1 MVKPL
6 NVYKASAGSGKTFT
20 LATSYI
26 SLLIKDPQSYRNI
39 LAVTFTNKATEEM
52 KMRIISQL
60 YGIWKQLPASNRYLE
75 KVQESTGLSPEI
87 ISKRAGIA
95 LTNLLHNY
103 NYFRVETIDT
113 FFQSVLRN
121 MARELDLTTNLRI
134 GLNDVQVEEL
144 AVDRL
149 IEDLSATDILLQWM
163 MKYIMENISD
173 DRSWNVIGQI
183 KTFGRTIFREDYKK
197 VGKELEEKLTQP
209 GFFEDY
215 TARLKEIRQTALE
228 RMKEIAE
235 SFFDTLDGEGLTI
248 EDFSFGK
255 TGVCSF
261 FLKLQAG
268 VFDESI
274 VGKRVTDCLGNPEK
288 WYKKTHE
295 RRELIH
301 ALAESTLGDILRY
314 ALEER
319 PRQWKLYKSADLT
332 LKHLN
337 QLRLLGSIERKVREL
352 NEDANRF
359 LLSDTQQLLHSLIDG
374 SDSPFIFE
382 KIGTQLEHVMI
393 DEFQDTSTVQ
403 WQNFKVLLT
412 EAMSHTGSSN
422 LIVGDVKQSIYRW
435 RSGDW
440 RLLNNIEEQF
450 SGQQVD
456 TKPLDFNYRSDQNII
471 LFNNHFFHK
480 AAETEYQALMD
491 TQDSNEAEQLRKA
504 YADVRQKIPD
514 NCRPT
519 GEVEVSLLPA
529 ENYQEEALR
538 CLAEAVRDKL
548 EQGIPQERIAIL
560 VRTNALIPLIAQYF
574 IEQMPEVSIV
584 SDEAFRLDAS
594 SAVCLLIHA
603 LRLLAYPDDQLTKAA
618 IVKTWQCDIMG
629 DTTGDQELLLRDRN
643 LDELLP
649 EEFIGHTEE
658 LLTLPLY
665 DLVERLYTIF
675 RLKTLTDQS
684 AYVCAFYDQLT
695 TFVNENTTDID
706 TFLNEWDETF
716 CSKTIQ
722 SDVVNGIRLISIHK
736 SKGLEF
742 DHVICPFC
750 DWQLEKQSGNILWC
764 RPEEPPFSDLPIA
777 PIDYSQ
783 KQMMGTIYEADYC
796 EEHLQNTVD
805 NLNLLY
811 VAFTRAS
818 HSLTVIGKRNTK
830 SSRSA
835 IIEQVLPEIVEEK
848 DLATATLEGMDD
860 VTTTLHFHFGE
871 PTPDNSMTDHA
882 HQESPAINPFLQAEE
897 PVTVSIDTFD
907 SKVSFRQSNR
917 SRDFIKEEDE
927 ENALQQNY
935 IQMGSVLHSIFSTI
949 RTVND
954 IPDALQRLQ
963 FEGVLYDEH
972 ITAERIADMLRKRL
986 SHPKVADWF
995 SPRWTLFNECTI
1007 LSLENGEVKERRP
1020 DRVMTDGKEWIVVD
1034 FKFGSPKEEYHEQ
1047 VREYMQ
1053 LLTTMGHQHVTGY
1066 LWYVYSNV
1074 IEEVRRS

>member
-1 MVKPL
+1 MVRPL
-6 NVYKASAGSGKTFT
+6 TVFKASAGSGKTFT

-26 SLLIKDPQSYRNI
+26 SLLIRNPQSYRNI

-52 KMRIISQL
+52 KVRIISQL
-60 YGIWKQLPASNRYLE
+60 YGIWKRLPASDRYLE
-75 KVQESTGLSPEI
+75 KVQEKTGLSPEV

-103 NYFRVETIDT
+103 SYFRVETIDT

-149 IEDLSATDILLQWM
+149 IEDLSATDVLLQWM

-173 DRSWNVIGQI
+173 DKSWNVIGQI
-183 KTFGRTIFREDYKK
+183 KTFGRTIFRDEYKK
-197 VGKELEEKLTQP
+197 VSKELEQRLEQP

-235 SFFDTLDGEGLTI
+235 SFFDTLDGEGLTV

-274 VGKRVTDCLGNPEK
+274 VGKRVTDCLGDPEK
-288 WYKKTHE
+288 WCKKSHE
-295 RRELIH
+295 RRELIL

-314 ALEER
+314 AIEER
-319 PRQWKLYKSADLT
+319 PRQWKRYKSADLT

-337 QLRLLGSIERKVREL
+337 QLRLLSSIERKVREL

-359 LLSDTQQLLHSLIDG
+359 LLSDTQQLLHALIDG

-403 WQNFKVLLT
+403 WQNFKVLLI
-412 EAMSHTGSSN
+412 EAMSRSGSNN

-440 RLLNNIEEQF
+440 RLLNNIEDQF
-450 SGQQVD
+450 TPQQ
-456 TKPLDFNYRSDQNII
+456 TETQTLDANYRSDRNII
-471 LFNNHFFHK
+471 LFNNHFFLK
-480 AAETEYQALMD
+480 AAELEYQALIEF
-491 TQDSNEAEQLRKA
+491 QGSIEAEQLRKA
-504 YADVRQKIPD
+504 YADVKQAVPD
-514 NCRPT
+514 DRPQT
-519 GEVEVSLLPA
+519 GEVDICLLPA
-529 ENYQEEALR
+529 ENYQEEVLR
-538 CLAEAVRDKL
+538 CLAETISDKL
-548 EQGIPQERIAIL
+548 AQDIPQEKIAIL

-574 IEQMPEVSIV
+574 IEQMPEVNIV

-603 LRLLAYPDDQLTKAA
+603 LRLLVHPDDQLTKAA
-618 IVKTWQCDIMG
+618 IVKTWQYEILG
-629 DTTGDQELLLRDRN
+629 NVTGDEELLLRDRN

-649 EEFIGHTEE
+649 KDYIQHTEE

-665 DLVERLYTIF
+665 DLIERLYIIF
-675 RLKTLTDQS
+675 SLKKLKDQS

-695 TFVNENTTDID
+695 AFVNENTTDID
-706 TFLNEWDETF
+706 TFLNEWDENL
-716 CSKTIQ
+716 CYKTIQ

-764 RPEEPPFSDLPIA
+764 RPEEAPFNDLPIA

-783 KQMMGTIYEADYC
+783 KQMTGTIYEADYH
-796 EEHLQNTVD
+796 EEHLQNIVD

-835 IIEQVLPEIVEEK
+835 IIEQVLPEILEEEELSGSTL
-848 DLATATLEGMDD
+848 DGQEDEATMLR
-860 VTTTLHFHFGE
+860 FHFGDII
-871 PTPDNSMTDHA
+871 TSQT
-882 HQESPAINPFLQAEE
+882 SKTSSISVTTNPFLQPEE
-897 PVTVSIDTFD
+897 AVSVTIDTFD
-907 SKVSFRQSNR
+907 SIVEFRQSNR
-917 SRDFIKEEDE
+917 SRDFTKEEDE
-927 ENALQQNY
+927 ENAQQQSY

-949 RTVND
+949 RTVDD

-963 FEGVLYDEH
+963 FEGVLYDEQ
-972 ITAERIADMLRKRL
+972 ITAERISEMLRKRL

-995 SPRWTLFNECTI
+995 SPHWTLFNECTI
-1007 LSLENGEVKERRP
+1007 LSMENCEVKERRP

-1034 FKFGSPKEEYHEQ
+1034 FKFGTPKETYHEQ

-1053 LLTTMGHQHVTGY
+1053 LLTAMGHTNVKGY
-1066 LWYVYSNV
+1066 LWYVYSNK
-1074 IEEVRRS
+1074 IEEV

>member
-1 MVKPL
+1 MVRPL
-6 NVYKASAGSGKTFT
+6 TVYKASAGSGKTFT
-20 LATSYI
+20 LATEYI
-26 SLLIKDPQSYRNI
+26 RLLIENPQSYRNI

-52 KMRIISQL
+52 KMRILSQL
-60 YGIWKQLPASNRYLE
+60 YGIWKQLPDSKKYMEVLQE
-75 KVQESTGLSPEI
+75 KTDQPPEV
-87 ISKRAGIA
+87 ISERAGIG

-103 NYFRVETIDT
+103 SHFRVETIDT

-149 IEDLSATDILLQWM
+149 IEDLDVTDLLLQWM
-163 MKYIMENISD
+163 MRYIMENISD
-173 DRSWNVIGQI
+173 DKSWNIIGQI
-183 KTFGRTIFREDYKK
+183 KSFGRTIFHDDYKK
-197 VGKELEEKLTQP
+197 VSKELEQRISQP

-215 TARLKEIRQTALE
+215 TARLREIRQTALE

-248 EDFSFGK
+248 DDFSYGR

-261 FLKLQAG
+261 FLKLRDG
-268 VFDESI
+268 IFDESI

-301 ALAESTLGDILRY
+301 ALADSVLGDILRY

-319 PRQWKLYKSADLT
+319 PRQWRLYKSADLT
-332 LKHLN
+332 LRHLN

-352 NEDANRF
+352 NENANRF

-382 KIGTQLEHVMI
+382 KIGTQLKHVMI

-403 WQNFKVLLT
+403 WQNFKVLLDET
-412 EAMSHTGSSN
+412 MSHDDGSN

-440 RLLNNIEEQF
+440 RLLNGIEDEYT
-450 SGQQVD
+450 QQQTE
-456 TKPLDFNYRSDQNII
+456 TKTLATNYRSDRNII
-471 LFNNHFFHK
+471 QFNNLFFHH
-480 AAETEYQALMD
+480 AANLEYLALKELQNGD
-491 TQDSNEAEQLRKA
+491 EAEQLRKA
-504 YADVRQKIPD
+504 YADVEQKIPED
-514 NCRPT
+514 RPAS
-519 GEVEVSLLPA
+519 GSINICLLPS
-529 ENYQEEALR
+529 EDYQQQVLIR
-538 CLAEAVRDKL
+538 LAETVREKIS
-548 EQGIPQERIAIL
+548 QGIAQKEIAIL

-574 IEQMPEVSIV
+574 TEQMPEVSIV

-603 LRLLAYPDDQLTKAA
+603 LRLLVHPEDQLTKAA
-618 IVKTWQCDIMG
+618 IVKTWQCDILKSNS
-629 DTTGDQELLLRDRN
+629 GDQELLISTHD
-643 LDELLP
+643 LDALLPDNYIHQTAELLAM
-649 EEFIGHTEE
+649 
-658 LLTLPLY
+658 PLY
-665 DLVERLYTIF
+665 DLVERLYIIF
-675 RLKTLTDQS
+675 NLKALKDQS

-695 TFVNENTTDID
+695 AYVNENTTDID
-706 TFLNEWDETF
+706 TFLTEWDETI
-716 CSKTIQ
+716 CRKTIQ
-722 SDVVNGIRLISIHK
+722 SDVANGIRLISIHK

-750 DWQLEKQSGNILWC
+750 DWQLEKQGSNILWC

-783 KQMMGTIYEADYC
+783 KQMMGTIYEDDYC

-818 HSLTVIGKRNTK
+818 HSLSVIGKRNTRN
-830 SSRSA
+830 SRSA
-835 IIEQVLPEIVEEK
+835 IIEQSLPLVAQELSEAI
-848 DLATATLEGMDD
+848 LEGIEDD
-860 VTTTLHFHFGE
+860 QKPICFSYGFQDSLPPSDIRKPLLSG
-871 PTPDNSMTDHA
+871 
-882 HQESPAINPFLQAEE
+882 NPFLQTEQS
-897 PVTVSIDTFD
+897 VTVAIDTYD

-927 ENALQQNY
+927 DNTQQRTY
-935 IQMGSVLHSIFSTI
+935 IQLGSVLHSIFSTI
-949 RTVND
+949 RTIND

-963 FEGVLYDEH
+963 FEGILYDEH
-972 ITAERIADMLRKRL
+972 ITSQRITEMLQKRL
-986 SHPKVADWF
+986 SAPKVASWF
-995 SPRWTLFNECTI
+995 SVRQDGSPNWTLFNECTI
-1007 LSLENGEVKERRP
+1007 LSVKDGEVYERRP
-1020 DRVMTDGKEWIVVD
+1020 DRVMTDGTQWIVVD
-1034 FKFGSPKEEYHEQ
+1034 FKFGTPKPEYQKQ
-1047 VREYMQ
+1047 VREYMT
-1053 LLTTMGHQHVTGY
+1053 LIASMGHSDVKGY
-1066 LWYVYSNV
+1066 LWYVYNNK
-1074 IEEVRRS
+1074 IEEV